1 MVYFYAMK
9 GTTIFWLVILLLI
22 VGGIGGS
29 VYMKSRPGQLDG
41 FVQCMKDKGVIF
53 YGAFW
58 CPHCQ
63 ATKKQFGNSAKLL
76 PYVECS
82 TPDGKNRT
90 QICIDKQI
98 VTYPTW
104 TRPADETRISG
115 EHTLQEIADFSG
127 CKLP

>member
-1 MVYFYAMK
+1 MK
-9 GTTIFWLVILLLI
+9 GTTIFWLAITVLI
-22 VGGIGGS
+22 IGGIGGS
-29 VYMKSRPGQLDG
+29 FYMKSLPGQLDG
-41 FVQCMKDKGVIF
+41 FVQCMKDKDVTF

-63 ATKKQFGNSAKLL
+63 ATKKQFGNSEKLL

-82 TPDGKNRT
+82 TPDGKNQT
-90 QICIDKQI
+90 QICIDKKI
-98 VTYPTW
+98 DTYPTW
-104 TRPADETRISG
+104 TRPTDDTRISG